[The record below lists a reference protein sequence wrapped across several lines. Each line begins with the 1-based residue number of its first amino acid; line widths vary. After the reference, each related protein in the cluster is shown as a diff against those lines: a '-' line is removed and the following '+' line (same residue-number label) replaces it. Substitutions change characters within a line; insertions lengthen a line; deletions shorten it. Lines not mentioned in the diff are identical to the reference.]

1 MKKKRVELT
10 SAALHILAMVFMLCD
25 HLWATVVPGNQWLN
39 TVGRLTY
46 PIYAFL
52 LVEGYFHTGSLKKY
66 ALRLLGLAVLSEIPF
81 NLMYSSQLVYP
92 VHQNVIW
99 TLLIG
104 LGCVHL
110 NERVKERGMVL
121 RILTAGATLLGGALM
136 GVLSFA
142 DYNAAGVLTILVF
155 YFFRGRKWWCLAGQI
170 ATLWWL
176 NVEVLEGLAFEVEL
190 FGETHFIVKQGFA
203 LLALIPIWLY
213 RGRKGRDSRA
223 FQYGCYAFYPLH
235 MLALHFIRG
244 MI

>member
-1 MKKKRVELT
+1 MEKKRLELT
-10 SAALHILAMVFMLCD
+10 SASLHILAMVFMLCD
-25 HLWATVVPGNQWLN
+25 HMWATVIPGNQWLT

-52 LVEGYFHTGSLKKY
+52 LVEGYFHTRSLKQY
-66 ALRLLGLAVLSEIPF
+66 ALRLLALAVLSEIPF
-81 NLMYSSQLVYP
+81 NLMYSSQLFYP

-110 NERVKERGMVL
+110 NERVKNRGMVL
-121 RILTAGATLLGGALM
+121 RIFTAAGTILGGALL
-136 GVLSFA
+136 GLLSFA

-155 YFFRGRKWWCLAGQI
+155 YFFRGRKWWCLAGQ
-170 ATLWWL
+170 AALLYWL
-176 NVEVLEGLAFEVEL
+176 NVEVLKGLAFEVEL
-190 FGETHFIVKQGFA
+190 FGQTHFIVQQGFA

-223 FQYGCYAFYPLH
+223 FQYACYAFYPLH